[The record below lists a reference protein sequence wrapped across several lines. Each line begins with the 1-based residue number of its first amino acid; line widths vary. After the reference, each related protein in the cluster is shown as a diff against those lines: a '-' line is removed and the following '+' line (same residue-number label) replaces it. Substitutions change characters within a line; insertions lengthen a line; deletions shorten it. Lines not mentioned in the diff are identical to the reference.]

1 MTIESMIASL
11 VALLPTAGTHTSTLY
26 ADWAAAHDPGAA
38 GAARDLT
45 ADMGSELA
53 RSRTKPG
60 RFVDGMAA
68 RARQL
73 PPAHLPW
80 FWDTVGHRLIGYGSR
95 PAGRAYGAARTAE
108 AGHGLPVD
116 PAYRRANALLFA
128 AGGAMPAKEF
138 GAHQR
143 FLAETLEPAGAHTAL
158 EAFLTAWA
166 GSSGDLPADLVR
178 RVRASAKAAGE
189 GDEEVARLVGTVLSA
204 AREKSVPD
212 ALLTAAEPFLA
223 AHPPADPVAAGL
235 VEVFPAGATDGG
247 AWLRLLTGCGA
258 AEALVSGR
266 VVPEGGLS
274 RWVGRFAH
282 MYLYTPASGGGIT
295 RQPLPTDFLD
305 LVGRLGPRLRAAGA
319 PVTLHTTRYR
329 HQTLDADVL
338 DAVLA
343 TGVPVVDPGARVGI
357 HFWGERSRRDLAAL
371 AADPVFGPRL
381 EGTVHARLRPG
392 AFSSRPRR
400 PGSAV
405 TLLPG
410 NEGIA
415 RTVAERAGKLLDT
428 VGGGGMAGA
437 EEAMGGLETLLDRPT
452 VTALG
457 GIVDA
462 VAGAGV
468 AGALHRS
475 LTSGLPEELAW
486 PELEAV
492 YEQFATEGAEAEGAG
507 AGGAGAEGAGAERA
521 GAERAGAE
529 EAEAARAGA
538 EGAEAEKAE
547 AEKAGAEA
555 RATGATGA
563 TAVPGVIGAPGAVG
577 VPGAG
582 DASGAGGAPG
592 AGNGPGA
599 GDGPGTGDGPGAG
612 DGPVMGA
619 ARGPGAPGVSGASGV
634 VGVTST
640 WPVLTVFGRDRAVA
654 VAPDGVRG
662 SCRFAVP
669 EEATL
674 FAVHY
679 VGGSFLVSWTLA
691 PNPYNGNTAFWADRP
706 DEPFTPEETGGLVP
720 FGEGL
725 RGAYGFQFESADG
738 GGRHSGGHVLRP
750 GGTEGIDRDE
760 PQLGDGARIWT
771 NCARRERPWEVVHSV
786 TGERRGA
793 RPLPDFPGRPAN
805 AAPASAPTAPAT
817 TPTGPATTPTGPAT
831 APATAQAASPDAY
844 GAAEE
849 GMSLAVEALQLA
861 PLPAPLTDSPLGSKD
876 GLIGTRVLFRTP
888 HHDRVPDRFLVESV
902 DGRTARFTA
911 DRRGERPWALWSP
924 PEGAVE
930 DVVLTDARTS
940 AGVRAYAADGALL
953 WELHGPRPSRQPEA
967 PSDRTITRPGGVA
980 LPPAFWYLLR
990 TRDAAGSR
998 ALRAVRPQTADALL
1012 TAALVG
1018 TEALR
1023 AAVARELP
1031 EVTDAVLVAAVVAVA
1046 GRAARVEERRRA
1058 LHRRV
1063 SLLAEAPPALPRR
1076 SVPDTELL
1084 PALSGLIERRERDPW
1099 RRAPDEPLPATL
1111 NALAADGACLAGAIG
1126 EEVRRLSPP
1135 APPHD
1140 WSRLLGAVDA
1150 VAWRAAVAPTPAP
1163 ERAALLALL
1172 DTWADAPFARAGGR
1186 WWVGTAAA
1194 PEDLDGL
1201 RSGGRAVASAA
1212 VRGGGAA
1219 HWFVTEAAQDPAG
1232 GGDAP
1237 GRAEDAAAPVRQDR
1251 PVTEVDPEARLITVG
1266 RDDAARLRALV
1277 AAVDERGPVPL
1288 PESAAARF
1296 AELTGVRR
1304 PVARLVLAGLTGGAD
1319 READRAQLRKAP
1331 YRATP
1336 MTVESYRRLLKRLGE
1351 SGRRAVLAAA
1361 LPDDPAELGRPG
1373 GTEAAAERM
1382 AGVWRELVGE
1392 RPAVHDE
1399 AADTL
1404 ENALGL
1410 SEVWARRLA
1419 GGYGAADDGTVEA
1432 AGWELVST
1440 AYSYGVT
1447 VRPVPPPGAEPPYGT
1462 PVGLALGE
1470 IASAL
1475 VWAWTDRP
1483 VGDPAVAGAA
1493 ALYERLREE
1502 LARPGLL
1509 LKLEGGR
1516 VQDTTDRMAERFGPA
1531 RLPVGPGRRKDDGTP
1546 AATAYDGGPL
1556 VVCAPGGVSFLRPTA
1571 VTGPEVWR
1579 RLREVT
1585 GLTGALDRVAPL
1597 LPGGGLER
1605 MLHRSRSGAVPAG
1618 AYEADPRHSC
1628 PELVERVA
1636 EELGV
1641 GTDAAAL
1648 HLQLATLA
1656 APTDRNVRRWNGW
1669 SAEQHRRA
1677 AAELLATDAVVEAK
1691 RARAGRTLF
1700 LPGDWTEI
1708 GAPHLPLE
1716 KAKLAA
1722 HAVWPLYGDRVVAPF
1737 VRILPTAPLHEMF
1750 TEAWE
1755 RR

>member
-1 MTIESMIASL
+1 MIASL

-45 ADMGSELA
+45 TDMGSELA
-53 RSRTKPG
+53 RSWTKPG
-60 RFVDGMAA
+60 RFVDRMAA

-108 AGHGLPVD
+108 AEHGLPVD

-178 RVRASAKAAGE
+178 RVRASAKAAGQ
-189 GDEEVARLVGTVLSA
+189 GDEEVARLVGTVLSV
-204 AREKSVPD
+204 ARGKSVPD
-212 ALLTAAEPFLA
+212 ALLTAAGPFLA

-258 AEALVSGR
+258 AEALASGR

-274 RWVGRFAH
+274 RWVGHFAH

-295 RQPLPTDFLD
+295 RQPLPPDFLD

-357 HFWGERSRRDLAAL
+357 HFWGERSQRDLAAL

-381 EGTVHARLRPG
+381 EGTVHARLLPG
-392 AFSSRPRR
+392 SFSSRPRR

-415 RTVAERAGKLLDT
+415 RTVADRVGKLLDT

-437 EEAMGGLETLLDRPT
+437 EEAMAGLETLLDRPT

-457 GIVDA
+457 GIADA
-462 VAGAGV
+462 VAGAEV

-475 LTSGLPEELAW
+475 LTAGLPEELAW

-492 YEQFATEGAEAEGAG
+492 YEQFEAERAEAEGAG
-507 AGGAGAEGAGAERA
+507 AEGSGAEGAGP
-521 GAERAGAE
+521 
-529 EAEAARAGA
+529 
-538 EGAEAEKAE
+538 EG
-547 AEKAGAEA
+547 AGAEA
-555 RATGATGA
+555 GATGA
-563 TAVPGVIGAPGAVG
+563 PGATT
-577 VPGAG
+577 VPGA
-582 DASGAGGAPG
+582 SG
-592 AGNGPGA
+592 
-599 GDGPGTGDGPGAG
+599 T
-612 DGPVMGA
+612 V
-619 ARGPGAPGVSGASGV
+619 GASGV

-662 SCRFAVP
+662 SCRFTVP

-691 PNPYNGNTAFWADRP
+691 RNPYNGNTAVWADRP

-760 PQLGDGARIWT
+760 LQLGDGVRIWT

-805 AAPASAPTAPAT
+805 AAPATAPR
-817 TPTGPATTPTGPAT
+817 
-831 APATAQAASPDAY
+831 ASADAY
-844 GAAEE
+844 GASEE
-849 GMSLAVEALQLA
+849 GMALAVEALQLA

-876 GLIGTRVLFRTP
+876 GLTGTRVLFRTP
-888 HHDRVPDRFLVESV
+888 HRDRTPDQFLVESA

-911 DRRGERPWALWSP
+911 GRRGERPWALWSP

-940 AGVRAYAADGALL
+940 TGVRAYAADGALL
-953 WELHGPRPSRQPEA
+953 WELKGPHAPRHPQA
-967 PSDRTITRPGGVA
+967 PSDRRITRPGGVA

-990 TRDAAGSR
+990 TRDTAGSR

-1012 TAALVG
+1012 AAALDG
-1018 TEALR
+1018 TEAVR

-1031 EVTDAVLVAAVVAVA
+1031 EVTDAVLVEAVAAVA

-1084 PALSGLIERRERDPW
+1084 PALSGLIELRERDPW

-1140 WSRLLGAVDA
+1140 WSQLLGAVDA

-1163 ERAALLALL
+1163 ARAALLALL

-1201 RSGGRAVASAA
+1201 RSSGRTVASAA

-1219 HWFVTEAAQDPAG
+1219 HWFVTEAAQDPATTTL
-1232 GGDAP
+1232 AP
-1237 GRAEDAAAPVRQDR
+1237 QHRAEDNNAPTSQDRTESPAPDDRAADRAAPARQDR
-1251 PVTEVDPEARLITVG
+1251 AVLEVDPEARLIRVE

-1277 AAVDERGPVPL
+1277 AAVDEQGPVPL
-1288 PESAAARF
+1288 PESAAGRF

-1304 PVARLVLAGLTGGAD
+1304 PVARLVLAGLIGGAD
-1319 READRAQLRKAP
+1319 READRTQLRKAP
-1331 YRATP
+1331 YKATP
-1336 MTVESYRRLLKRLGE
+1336 LTVESYGRLLKRLGE
-1351 SGRRAVLAAA
+1351 SGRRAVLAAG
-1361 LPDDPAELGRPG
+1361 LPEDPAELWRPG

-1382 AGVWRELVGE
+1382 AGVWRELIGA

-1404 ENALGL
+1404 ESALGL

-1447 VRPVPPPGAEPPYGT
+1447 VRPVAPPGAEPPYGT
-1462 PVGLALGE
+1462 PVGIPLRE

-1516 VQDTTDRMAERFGPA
+1516 VQDTTDRIAGRFGPA
-1531 RLPVGPGRRKDDGTP
+1531 RLPVALDRRKDDRTP

-1579 RLREVT
+1579 RVREVT

-1605 MLHRSRSGAVPAG
+1605 MLHRSRSGAVETG

-1636 EELGV
+1636 KELGV

-1669 SAEQHRRA
+1669 SAKQHRQA
-1677 AAELLATDAVVEAK
+1677 AAELLATGAVVEAK

-1716 KAKLAA
+1716 KAKLTT
-1722 HAVWPLYGDRVVAPF
+1722 HAVWPLYGNSVVAPF